1 MASVDTIQTIR
12 DLTDDDREYIEGLLR
27 EGALPAAINRE
38 MPSIPTPV
46 IRGVREAMRR
56 RGEAVCHLARGAPIF
71 DGWLSHA
78 RRARGRRRRSGSD
91 FTPALG
97 RGAPAVR
104 RWSMTLVEAITN
116 LTALVTQMA
125 QAQQATGMTADQAAL
140 LQQVSADVAA
150 LKSSQQTVIGS
161 LATHTEQ
168 LSGLAQQLAANSAAD
183 DAMRAVIGD
192 TSQLGA

>member
-1 MASVDTIQTIR
+1 
-12 DLTDDDREYIEGLLR
+12 
-27 EGALPAAINRE
+27 
-38 MPSIPTPV
+38 
-46 IRGVREAMRR
+46 
-56 RGEAVCHLARGAPIF
+56 
-71 DGWLSHA
+71 
-78 RRARGRRRRSGSD
+78 
-91 FTPALG
+91 
-97 RGAPAVR
+97 
-104 RWSMTLVEAITN
+104 MTLVEAITN

-125 QAQQATGMTADQAAL
+125 QAQQQQATGMTAEQAAL

-161 LATHTEQ
+161 LARHTEQ

>member
-1 MASVDTIQTIR
+1 
-12 DLTDDDREYIEGLLR
+12 
-27 EGALPAAINRE
+27 
-38 MPSIPTPV
+38 
-46 IRGVREAMRR
+46 
-56 RGEAVCHLARGAPIF
+56 
-71 DGWLSHA
+71 
-78 RRARGRRRRSGSD
+78 
-91 FTPALG
+91 
-97 RGAPAVR
+97 
-104 RWSMTLVEAITN
+104 MTLVEAITN

-125 QAQQATGMTADQAAL
+125 QAQQQQATGMTAEQAAL

>member
-1 MASVDTIQTIR
+1 
-12 DLTDDDREYIEGLLR
+12 
-27 EGALPAAINRE
+27 
-38 MPSIPTPV
+38 
-46 IRGVREAMRR
+46 
-56 RGEAVCHLARGAPIF
+56 
-71 DGWLSHA
+71 
-78 RRARGRRRRSGSD
+78 
-91 FTPALG
+91 
-97 RGAPAVR
+97 
-104 RWSMTLVEAITN
+104 MTLVEAITN
-116 LTALVTQMA
+116 LTQIVTQMA
-125 QAQQATGMTADQAAL
+125 QAQQATGMTAEQAAL

>member
-1 MASVDTIQTIR
+1 
-12 DLTDDDREYIEGLLR
+12 
-27 EGALPAAINRE
+27 
-38 MPSIPTPV
+38 
-46 IRGVREAMRR
+46 
-56 RGEAVCHLARGAPIF
+56 
-71 DGWLSHA
+71 
-78 RRARGRRRRSGSD
+78 
-91 FTPALG
+91 
-97 RGAPAVR
+97 
-104 RWSMTLVEAITN
+104 MTLVEAITN
-116 LTALVTQMA
+116 LTQIVTQMA
-125 QAQQATGMTADQAAL
+125 QAQQQQQATGMTAEQAAL